1 MKFIFYILFYL
12 LLLLLFYIF
21 KQINVGCTD
30 KFEWE
35 SGVYLEYSHDAGVTW
50 NLVQEQCYSGS
61 ECDGSAHEASVY
73 FSGFYGKW
81 RRVLLPVTHHLAQK
95 CVPPFSLKKIFKY
108 TVKLILINKYLRDL
122 NIYIR
127 FCQAIHVF
135 SVQII
140 M

>member
-1 MKFIFYILFYL
+1 MKIDRIWSLYFHIFTSIVTVIY
-12 LLLLLFYIF
+12 FYIF
-21 KQINVGCTD
+21 EQINVGCTD

-81 RRVLLPVTHHLAQK
+81 RRVLVPVTHHLAQK
-95 CVPPFSLKKIFKY
+95 CAFSFSILFKY
-108 TVKLILINKYLRDL
+108 TMKP
-122 NIYIR
+122 
-127 FCQAIHVF
+127 
-135 SVQII
+135 S
-140 M
+140 